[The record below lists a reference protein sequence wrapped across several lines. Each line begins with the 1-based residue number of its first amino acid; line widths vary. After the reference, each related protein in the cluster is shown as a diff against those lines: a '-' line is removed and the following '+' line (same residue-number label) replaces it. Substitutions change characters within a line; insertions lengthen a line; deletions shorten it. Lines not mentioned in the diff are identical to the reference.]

1 MIYQKWLR
9 SLVLAFALVLLTP
22 LAGVGFSVLGVTAA
36 QAQTVSSI
44 KVDGNKRVDD
54 ATVRSYLTIKIGD
67 AATSAAIQSSIDSLS
82 ATGLFDRV
90 SVRYSNHVLH
100 VSLSENPIV
109 ASVLFEGNQRFSD
122 AQLLAMINL
131 ASRGTYTDERLAGDI
146 RSIELAYDDAG
157 YNGVKVTARTAIV
170 DGDRMRVVFTVD
182 EGNRAGIAAIN
193 FTGNTVFSSN
203 TLKSVITTRESNI
216 LSWLFNDDQLKQDTL
231 NADKDR
237 IREYYAN
244 RGYPDAQVL
253 SAVAEF
259 DAERNAYFVNFTIS
273 EGDRYD
279 FGTIGIETSIPG
291 LDTEALKGAIRTY
304 EGNTYSY
311 RDLQRSVEDLAF
323 RATGQGFA
331 FADVR
336 PRLERDV
343 VNKRFNVTYLVDEGA
358 RIYVERINIYGNTK
372 TRDFVIRRELNFA
385 EGDPFNRA
393 MVTRGRTA
401 IQALNFFSAVNIT
414 TARGSAPDKIVLN
427 IAVVEKS
434 TGDYGFTAGWSSD
447 KGILG
452 EVSLTERNFLGRGQ
466 YLKIALGATS
476 EGQTYNLSFTEPRFM
491 GLKISSGIDVYKRL
505 VSETA
510 TSYFGSDATGGQLR
524 FGIPITEE
532 ITANL
537 MAGFETKTFSD
548 TSAPISVIPVD
559 GVRLNKASIG
569 YSLTYNSL
577 DDQKMPT
584 SGFIANFKQEY
595 VGLNYNFVRSE
606 VRARYF
612 VPVIQDSGIVASVRG
627 RAGVINDLS
636 GSGVHFSET
645 FFKGNDLVRGFAARG
660 MGPRNLGNGQPLGAT
675 MFAGIS
681 AEIEFPIPVLPENYG
696 IRGAVWADV
705 GYVGDASA
713 MVAPALV
720 TTGVTQKLRSS
731 VGATGVTQK
740 LRSSVGVSLIWNS
753 PFGPLRGDFAQ
764 VLQKDSGD
772 NTQMFQFTIS
782 TLL

>member
-1 MIYQKWLR
+1 MIYKKWLR
-9 SLVLAFALVLLTP
+9 SLVLAFTLVLLTP
-22 LAGVGFSVLGVTAA
+22 LTGVGIGILGVQAA
-36 QAQTVSSI
+36 QTQTVSSI

-54 ATVRSYLTIKIGD
+54 TTVRSYLTIKIGD

-82 ATGLFDRV
+82 ATGLFDKV

-100 VSLSENPIV
+100 VSLNENPIV
-109 ASVLFEGNQRFSD
+109 AAVLFVGNQRFSD

-131 ASRGTYTDERLAGDI
+131 ASRGTYTDERLAADI

-157 YNGVKVTARTAIV
+157 YNGVKVTARSEIV
-170 DGDRMRVVFTVD
+170 DSGRMRVTFTVD
-182 EGNRAGIAAIN
+182 EGDRAGIAAIN
-193 FTGNTVFSSN
+193 FTGNTVFSSS

-237 IREYYAN
+237 IRKYYAN

-259 DAERNAYFVNFTIS
+259 DATRNAYFVNFTIS

-279 FGTIGIETSIPG
+279 FGAIGIETSIPG

-311 RDLQRSVEDLAF
+311 RDLQRSLEDLAF

-336 PRLERDV
+336 PRLDRDV
-343 VNKRFNVTYLVDEGA
+343 VNKRFNITYLVDEGA

-393 MVTRGRTA
+393 MVTRGKSA
-401 IQALNFFSAVNIT
+401 IESLNFFSAVNIT
-414 TARGSAPDKIVLN
+414 TQRGSSPDKIVLN
-427 IAVVEKS
+427 IEVVEKS
-434 TGDYGFTAGWSSD
+434 TGDYGFSAGWSSD

-466 YLKIALGATS
+466 YLKIAVGATAD
-476 EGQTYNLSFTEPRFM
+476 GQTYDLSFTEPRFM
-491 GLKISSGIDVYKRL
+491 GLKISSGIDVYRRIS
-505 VSETA
+505 SETA
-510 TSYFGSDATGGQLR
+510 ANFFGSESTGGQLR
-524 FGIPITEE
+524 LGIPITEE
-532 ITANL
+532 ISASL
-537 MAGFETKTFSD
+537 MAGFETKTLSD
-548 TSAPISVIPVD
+548 NSPADSVIAVD

-595 VGLNYNFVRSE
+595 VGLSYNFVRSE
-606 VRARYF
+606 IRARYF

-636 GSGVHFSET
+636 GSGAHFSET
-645 FFKGNDLVRGFAARG
+645 FFKGSDLVRGFAASG
-660 MGPRNLGNGQPLGAT
+660 MGARAANGQPLGAT

-696 IRGAVWADV
+696 IRGAIWADA

-713 MVAPALV
+713 MVPFGLIAS
-720 TTGVTQKLRSS
+720 GV
-731 VGATGVTQK
+731 AQK

-772 NTQMFQFTIS
+772 QTQMFQFTIS